1 MTSLSLF
8 NFISTMKNHRSLFTE
23 PIFAISLLRL
33 LDSETTA
40 LVFELS
46 INSLHIASLKTI
58 PNAKEIINNLL
69 SLSLINKSGNNV
81 FLDPNFRK
89 SLLLAFT
96 GCDLSKQ
103 FQKQQSDQ
111 TLEDSIKNIS
121 ETKFRTILESIVSN
135 INIDHL
141 FGVKEILYFSKLVDR
156 EGQITN
162 KGFEFLLKNKKE
174 QLWFL
179 AVNSISYF
187 SKDSIQ
193 ESSFLLDLMEL
204 VMKNNLEL
212 CCSKKW
218 ESFYS
223 FLDSLGIIV
232 LINRKVS
239 KNSDLTQFLVNT
251 SDLFDQNNLANKKFI
266 SLETNFK
273 IYAYTSRSYE
283 KSVLSLFSKTCCT
296 LPNLIK
302 AVFDEESI
310 INAFSKGITSKQIV
324 KYLQDYCEN
333 VPKNIIN
340 QITIWEQKQH
350 RIRIRNGYLY
360 HDFIHMSDFNGIVR
374 FLESKGSLIYKDENR
389 RVIVAE
395 ERTHEEVKEFIAELN
410 R

>member
-40 LVFELS
+40 LVFELT

-111 TLEDSIKNIS
+111 TLGDSIKNIS

-212 CCSKKW
+212 CCSEKW

-232 LINRKVS
+232 LVNRKVS
-239 KNSDLTQFLVNT
+239 KNSDLTQFIVNT
-251 SDLFDQNNLANKKFI
+251 AELFDQNNLANKKFI

-350 RIRIRNGYLY
+350 RIRIRNGFLY

-374 FLESKGSLIYKDENR
+374 FLEAQGSLIYKDENR